1 MTERMTERTYD
12 NKWKSRLVKSLYF
25 LGIMGL
31 LMICMMGNTM
41 KTQAATKL
49 KLKYDG
55 KWHTYKDVQPKLYV
69 DGKKTACK
77 DVPIVKL
84 NKNLMVPIDK
94 LTKAMG
100 ASYTIRSGVI
110 TISWGTETLGTT
122 KTLQMTQGE
131 KKATLNGK
139 KTYTMKTYPRVVKN
153 KATKK
158 KIMMVPVAFV
168 AKKMGYS
175 YSYSAS
181 SKKIQIHTLIYMQ
194 KEVSI
199 DKSVYRIP
207 KKTEPDNTPA
217 PTDVP
222 GSAGSETNVPGTAE
236 GTPIVPDSEVGN
248 STESSGENQT
258 EDGEPGTGNTT
269 DTGQTDAGFL
279 YIQSVYK
286 WSATYTKNKGYEYFK
301 IYSTDAAQT
310 AAASV
315 NVDADTRKVTILYPS
330 TYNGFGSVSGAIKRS
345 NHINTYSAKQLEDGT
360 TEITVTY
367 RENSQAYVSTA
378 GTVTTINFLPLQYSL
393 FIPKAEDMVFSEIK
407 DSDEYHNK
415 RFTITI
421 KGDYTA
427 FFKKNPIR
435 ILSKNIKSA
444 KVSLNSAGNTKITVK
459 TTKIQGYK
467 LYDQG
472 DTIVVDVNNPSK
484 IYDKI
489 VVLDPG
495 HGGKDPGAKSR
506 GTNEKDLNFKILY
519 TYGKTY
525 FKDSDIKV
533 YYTRV
538 KDSYVPLY
546 DLAAFSKKVEA
557 DMYVSLHMNS
567 ASSSAAKGTE
577 VYYSKTNKTKW
588 SSGLTS
594 KVMAKKFLKNVRS
607 AMGTVDRGVRTAN
620 FVVVKANTVP
630 AVLIELGFISSN
642 SDYKKLTNT
651 TYQKKAANAIATSI
665 KQLFKKYETD
675 RE

>member
-1 MTERMTERTYD
+1 MTERTYD
-12 NKWKSRLVKSLYF
+12 NKWKRRWCKALRF
-25 LGIMGL
+25 LGVVGV
-31 LMICMMGNTM
+31 LMACTLANGVDAG
-41 KTQAATKL
+41 AAAKL

-77 DVPIVKL
+77 DVPVVKL

-110 TISWGTETLGTT
+110 TISWGTDTLGTT
-122 KTLQMTQGE
+122 KTLQMTEGK

-168 AKKMGYS
+168 SKKMGYS

-181 SKKIQIHTLIYMQ
+181 SKKIQIHTLTYMQ
-194 KEVSI
+194 QEVSI
-199 DKSVYRIP
+199 DKNVYRIP
-207 KKTEPDNTPA
+207 KKTEPETTPVPSDA
-217 PTDVP
+217 PDSKGDDSNVP
-222 GSAGSETNVPGTAE
+222 GSIGESTAAGDDTAKKDD
-236 GTPIVPDSEVGN
+236 GQADTGN
-248 STESSGENQT
+248 TE
-258 EDGEPGTGNTT
+258 GTGNAE
-269 DTGQTDAGFL
+269 DVGQTENGFL
-279 YIQSVYK
+279 YVQSVYK
-286 WSATYTKNKGYEYFK
+286 WSATYTQKKGYEYFK
-301 IYSTDAAQT
+301 IYSTDTAAT
-310 AAASV
+310 AAATV
-315 NVDADTRKVTILYPS
+315 NIDADARTVTILFPS
-330 TYNGFGSVSGAIKRS
+330 TYNGFGEVSGKIKRS
-345 NHINTYSAKQLEDGT
+345 SYIDTYRAHQMEDGT
-360 TEITVTY
+360 TQITVTY
-367 RENSQAYVSTA
+367 KENSQAYVSTA
-378 GTVTTINFLPLQYSL
+378 GTVTTINFVPLQYSL
-393 FIPKAEDMVFSEIK
+393 IIPKAEDMVFSEIT
-407 DSDEYHNK
+407 DNDEYHKK
-415 RFTITI
+415 RFTLTI
-421 KGDYTA
+421 KGNYTA

-435 ILSKNIKSA
+435 IVSKNIKSA
-444 KVSLNSAGNTKITVK
+444 KVSLTGAGNTKITVK

-467 LYDQG
+467 LYDKG

-495 HGGKDPGAKSR
+495 HGGKDPGARSR

-525 FKDSDIKV
+525 FKDSDIKI

-567 ASSSAAKGTE
+567 AGSSAANGTE
-577 VYYSKTNKTKW
+577 VYYSKINKNKW
-588 SSGLTS
+588 SSGLNS
-594 KVMAKKFLKNVRS
+594 KKMAKKFLKNVRS
-607 AMGTVDRGVRTAN
+607 AMGTTNRGVRTAN
-620 FVVVKANTVP
+620 FVVVKANSVP
-630 AVLIELGFISSN
+630 AVLIELGFISGK
-642 SDYKKLTNT
+642 SDYKKLTST

>member
-1 MTERMTERTYD
+1 MTERTYD
-12 NKWKSRLVKSLYF
+12 NKWKSRLVKGLYF

-41 KTQAATKL
+41 DTQAATKL

-55 KWHTYKDVQPKLYV
+55 KWHTYKDIQPKLYV

-131 KKATLNGK
+131 KKATLNGT

-199 DKSVYRIP
+199 DESVYRIP

-222 GSAGSETNVPGTAE
+222 DAADGDSDITNSGVE
-236 GTPIVPDSEVGN
+236 N
-248 STESSGENQT
+248 STEGNGENQT
-258 EDGEPGTGNTT
+258 ENGESDIGNT
-269 DTGQTDAGFL
+269 GFL

-315 NVDADTRKVTILYPS
+315 NVDEETRKVTILYPS

-345 NHINTYSAKQLEDGT
+345 NHINTYSARQLEDGT

-367 RENSQAYVSTA
+367 RENSQAYVSTV

-407 DSDEYHNK
+407 DSDEYYKK

-435 ILSKNIKSA
+435 IISKNIKSA

-519 TYGKTY
+519 TYGRTY

-567 ASSSAAKGTE
+567 AGSSAAKGTE
-577 VYYSKTNKTKW
+577 VYYSKINKTKW

-630 AVLIELGFISSN
+630 AVLIELGFISSK

>member
-1 MTERMTERTYD
+1 MTKRTYD
-12 NKWKSRLVKSLYF
+12 DKRNRKMYKTLHF
-25 LGIMGL
+25 LAMMGIL
-31 LMICMMGNTM
+31 IVCMMGNT
-41 KTQAATKL
+41 TESQAAKKL

-84 NKNLMVPIDK
+84 NKNLMAPIDK

-100 ASYTIRSGVI
+100 ASYTIKSGVI
-110 TISWGTETLGTT
+110 TISWGTENLGTT
-122 KTLQMTQGE
+122 NTLQMSQG
-131 KKATLNGK
+131 KKNATLNGK
-139 KTYTMKTYPRVVKN
+139 KSYTMKTHPRVVKN
-153 KATKK
+153 KSTKK

-181 SKKIQIHTLIYMQ
+181 SKKIKIHTLVYMQ

-199 DKSVYRIP
+199 DESVYRIP
-207 KKTEPDNTPA
+207 KKTEPENTPT
-217 PTDVP
+217 PTDAP
-222 GSAGSETNVPGTAE
+222 NSEDSGIVPGTA
-236 GTPIVPDSEVGN
+236 GGKAAVSDTASGDSDITGSEAGS
-248 STESSGENQT
+248 STEGNEKNQ
-258 EDGEPGTGNTT
+258 T
-269 DTGQTDAGFL
+269 DTGQTDAGYM

-286 WSATYTKNKGYEYFK
+286 WSATYNKNKGYEYFK
-301 IYSTDAAQT
+301 IYSTDVAAT
-310 AAASV
+310 AAATV
-315 NVDADTRKVTILYPS
+315 NVDAATRKVTILFPS
-330 TYNGFGSVSGAIKRS
+330 TYNGFGDVSGSIKRS
-345 NHINTYSAKQLEDGT
+345 NHIAAYSAKQLEDGT
-360 TEITVTY
+360 TQITVTY

-378 GTVTTINFLPLQYSL
+378 GKVTTINFLPLKYSL

-407 DSDEYHNK
+407 DNDEYHKK

-444 KVSLNSAGNTKITVK
+444 KVSLNSAGNTKIIVK

-472 DTIVVDVNNPSK
+472 DTIVADVNNPSK

-519 TYGKTY
+519 TYGRTY
-525 FKDSDIKV
+525 FKDSDIKI

-567 ASSSAAKGTE
+567 ANSSAAKGTE
-577 VYYSKTNKTKW
+577 VYYSKINKNKW

-594 KVMAKKFLKNVRS
+594 RVMAKKFLKNVRS
-607 AMGTVDRGVRTAN
+607 AMGTVNRGVRTAN

-630 AVLIELGFISSN
+630 AVLIELGFISSK

-651 TYQKKAANAIATSI
+651 AYQKKAANAIAKSI
-665 KQLFKKYETD
+665 KQLFKKYKTD